1 MKPTLSSSALLF
13 IAMTAL
19 GGCASNSPQQPS
31 TYATPYQTGTGTTY
45 GAIESIQVVHAEPES
60 SGAGAIMG
68 GLVGGLLGNQV
79 GSGNGRT
86 AATVAGAAGGALLG
100 NNIEK
105 NRNAGTPDV
114 YQVRVRLDNGASTTI
129 TQDDMHDLR
138 VGSRVRI
145 VDGHAYRY
153 GR

>member
-1 MKPTLSSSALLF
+1 MKFTLPTSALLV
-13 IAMTAL
+13 IAMTAI
-19 GGCASNSPQQPS
+19 GGCASNSPQQTS
-31 TYATPYQTGTGTTY
+31 TYSTPYQTGTSTTY
-45 GAIESIQVVHAEPES
+45 GAIESIQVVRAAPES

-105 NRNAGTPDV
+105 NRNAQTADV
-114 YQVRVRLDNGASTTI
+114 YQLRVRLDNGSSTTI
-129 TQDDMHDLR
+129 TQSDVNDLR

-145 VDGHAYRY
+145 ADGRAYRY
-153 GR
+153 

>member
-1 MKPTLSSSALLF
+1 MKFTLPTSALLV
-13 IAMTAL
+13 IAMAAI
-19 GGCASNSPQQPS
+19 GGCANNSPQQTS
-31 TYATPYQTGTGTTY
+31 TYSTPYQTGTSTAY
-45 GAIESIQVVHAEPES
+45 GAIESIQVVRAAPES

-105 NRNAGTPDV
+105 NRNAQTADA
-114 YQVRVRLDNGASTTI
+114 YQLRVRLDNGSSTTI
-129 TQDDMHDLR
+129 TQSDVNDLR

-145 VDGHAYRY
+145 ADGRAYRY
-153 GR
+153 

>member
-1 MKPTLSSSALLF
+1 MKFTLPTSTLLV
-13 IAMTAL
+13 IAMASI
-19 GGCASNSPQQPS
+19 GGCASNSPQQTS
-31 TYATPYQTGTGTTY
+31 TYSTPYQTGTSTAY
-45 GAIESIQVVHAEPES
+45 GAIESIQVVRAEPDS

-86 AATVAGAAGGALLG
+86 AATVAGVAGGALLG

-105 NRNAGTPDV
+105 NRNARTPDV
-114 YQVRVRLDNGASTTI
+114 YQLRVRLDNGASTI
-129 TQDDMHDLR
+129 VTQDDVNDLR

-145 VDGHAYRY
+145 AGGRAYRY
-153 GR
+153 

>member
-1 MKPTLSSSALLF
+1 MKSILSSGALLF
-13 IAMTAL
+13 GAMTAL

-31 TYATPYQTGTGTTY
+31 AYATPYQTGTSTTY
-45 GAIESIQVVHAEPES
+45 GTVESIQVARAEPDS
-60 SGAGAIMG
+60 SGAGALVG

-100 NNIEK
+100 NHIEK
-105 NRNAGTPDV
+105 NRNDRAPDV
-114 YQVRVRLDNGASTTI
+114 YQLRVRLDNGASTTI
-129 TQDDMHDLR
+129 KQGDMHDLR

>member
-1 MKPTLSSSALLF
+1 MKFTLPTSALLI
-13 IAMTAL
+13 IAMTAV
-19 GGCASNSPQQPS
+19 GGCASNSPQQAS
-31 TYATPYQTGTGTTY
+31 TYSTPYQTATSTAY
-45 GAIESIQVVHAEPES
+45 GAIESIQVVRAESGS

-105 NRNAGTPDV
+105 NRNAQTPDV
-114 YQVRVRLDNGASTTI
+114 YQLRVRLDNGARTTV
-129 TQDDMHDLR
+129 TQDDVRDLR

-145 VDGHAYRY
+145 ADGRAYRY
-153 GR
+153 